1 MAWYWIV
8 LICIGYLLMM
18 LVTAVIV
25 RLLDITYE
33 DGLVLFISTLWPIS
47 WVVGPIVFIF
57 VAIDGISEVIVKRIE
72 HKQEE
77 RQRQKQ

>member
-8 LICIGYLLMM
+8 LICVGYLLMM

-33 DGLVLFISTLWPIS
+33 DGLVLVISAFWPIS
-47 WVVGPIVFIF
+47 WIIGPIVFIF
-57 VAIDGISEVIVKRIE
+57 VAIDGISEEIVKRIE
-72 HKQEE
+72 YKQEE

>member
-8 LICIGYLLMM
+8 LICVGYLLMM

-33 DGLVLFISTLWPIS
+33 DGLVLLISTFWPIF
-47 WVVGPIVFIF
+47 WIAGPIVFIF
-57 VAIDGISEVIVKRIE
+57 AAIDGISEVIAKRIE

>member
-8 LICIGYLLMM
+8 LICVGYLLMM

-25 RLLDITYE
+25 RLLNITYE
-33 DGLVLFISTLWPIS
+33 DELVFLISIFWPIF
-47 WVVGPIVFIF
+47 WIFGPIVFIF
-57 VAIDGISEVIVKRIE
+57 LAIDGISEAIVKRIE